1 MSAGMVLLARFPEV
15 GPSRT
20 PDRRPAAPGDRLCL
34 FGHPARVIEGT
45 AQQDLDLGVEAAEL
59 VGGPPSQGVMDGGVE
74 AQRDLLALAAH
85 V

>member
-1 MSAGMVLLARFPEV
+1 MVLLARFPEV

-20 PDRRPAAPGDRLCL
+20 PDRWPATPGYCL
-34 FGHPARVIEGT
+34 GLLGHPPRVVEGP
-45 AQQDLDLGVEAAEL
+45 AQQDLDLGIEAAEL
-59 VGGPPSQGVMDGGVE
+59 VGGPPGQRVVDGGVE